1 MGDRNVRNSIRLV
14 LLHVTVNFFRIQL
27 SDLMVA
33 FFNSLKV
40 RTCSGY
46 SRKDKAMDIKGHAEA
61 LLDSFCKLECE
72 EVVTY
77 YLHCAFQHLPDI
89 VEACPIEID
98 DASGCC
104 IEHAHQPIK
113 RALL

>member
-1 MGDRNVRNSIRLV
+1 MIE
-14 LLHVTVNFFRIQL
+14 
-27 SDLMVA
+27 

-40 RTCSGY
+40 RTTTSY
-46 SRKDKAMDIKGHAEA
+46 TRKDKAAVIKKHAEA
-61 LLDSFCKLECE
+61 LLDAFFSLECE

-77 YLHCAFQHLPDI
+77 YLHCAFHHLPDM